1 MKEIRIKD
9 QFSNK
14 NPIILFILGGK
25 THFRNSKEMFIFSM
39 NLIIHTFVFVSVSTI
54 SNIVKLNY
62 KELGYNKDLVITN
75 KVNLIGWFQSDQ
87 FLSLNGSITALR
99 FEKNVSSMGQTL
111 N

>member
-1 MKEIRIKD
+1 
-9 QFSNK
+9 
-14 NPIILFILGGK
+14 
-25 THFRNSKEMFIFSM
+25 
-39 NLIIHTFVFVSVSTI
+39 
-54 SNIVKLNY
+54 VKLNY